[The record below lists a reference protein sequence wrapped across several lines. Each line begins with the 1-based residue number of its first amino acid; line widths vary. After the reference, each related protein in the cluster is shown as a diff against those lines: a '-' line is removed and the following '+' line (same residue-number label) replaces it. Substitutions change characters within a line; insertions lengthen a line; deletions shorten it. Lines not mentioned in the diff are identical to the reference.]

1 MQLKTKGGLALVACG
16 IFIFGGW
23 RLWSKT
29 RRFVPLDTPISWN
42 AGQNIGS
49 EFSLNFDGVYLIEI
63 TAEQN
68 VPIDT
73 LHCLMDA
80 QTDPSKC
87 RDVPTAMSGNWM
99 LFRDGQPIASGSI
112 QEPHSAPVRANGVAR
127 VIGKFQ
133 GKSGQQYRLQILFTA
148 DGRPLEP
155 AHPHLR
161 VTIASIA
168 YTDVQSEAVLVFSAA
183 FICVLFGV
191 ILLSTPAYINQRVP
205 NSDLNHKQA

>member
-16 IFIFGGW
+16 IFIFSGW

-63 TAEQN
+63 AADQS

-73 LHCLMDA
+73 LQCLMGA

-87 RDVPTAMSGNWM
+87 RDVPTAMSGNWI
-99 LFRDGQPIASGSI
+99 LSRGGQPIASGSI

-127 VIGKFQ
+127 VIGEFQ

-148 DGRPLEP
+148 DGRPLAP

-168 YTDVQSEAVLVFSAA
+168 YTDLQSEAVLVFSAA
-183 FICVLFGV
+183 FICVLLGV
-191 ILLSTPAYINQRVP
+191 LLLATAATINQRVP
-205 NSDLNHKQA
+205 HSDPDHKQE